1 LAKKLAIVNGNVSI
15 YVTDDM
21 TNADVQA
28 VVDNIGTTTGSFS
41 YFAKT
46 SSVAPVTFDKI
57 NGTSDIEVSQ
67 AGAYSFAALTSAA
80 NIHFGTDFSSKVT
93 SVSLPALT
101 TVTSLQTSN
110 LDYSATGVASS
121 TVTAAS
127 STNHTISFSK
137 ATAITLTALPRYGSS
152 LTLKGDDN
160 MDLDIAA
167 LASVDADGKE
177 STLSLIIEGAKAL
190 NFSKITQGNI
200 TATSVG
206 TVTGGADHD
215 GNVTL
220 TKVENAVLP
229 GMSGT
234 LSFNS
239 ETATLETLHVIGGLA
254 KRETG
259 ATADT
264 TYPVVDVTGQ
274 SALKSVILEG
284 TLGAVTLKNNA
295 KLTSVTFTATADGV
309 ELNNLSDLETVTLAG
324 KAHSITITGNG
335 DLTSAT
341 ITTKLNT
348 AKGNTTK
355 AKTTGS
361 LNVTSNSDLTSL
373 TSAFDPVAALSVHT
387 NAKLAKVDF
396 TGTEKVGAT
405 TDKATVTIGGT
416 AGTANALNAA
426 KVQND
431 YEATAPTAPA
441 VGEGSISN
449 ESGLLSLKKYL
460 TAAAAAAT
468 SIKVYLDTIDL
479 YVDEAAPGA
488 TDTETN
494 DVSWTSNSSKLV
506 VMDIVPAAYTGTVTG
521 KKSKMAYEFNVSGG
535 TAVLELTHTNPANSV
550 ATTIIKTDA
559 TPVNTTVATL
569 NTNPAL
575 AVNEILTTQ
584 AKATAEAVGVT
595 LNAYVGG
602 SSSVKVYLY
611 ATNDSATAAGTAK
624 TISETALAADDVVG
638 LKIAGLTGTA
648 TLGAAVT
655 SASADLD
662 SLAESMVAAWNAV
675 ATVTNTI
682 YTAAAT
688 NAIIT
693 ITASST
699 AGSRGDGGAV
709 EVVYNTGTDTTT
721 IPMIGYKIG
730 YLKGTSDDKTASS
743 NVIVTVESK
752 DAGADASTVQASAVV
767 WTTTTSGTQLTN
779 TTTYT
784 VAPAFDQYH
793 ASALADVLAAVDTV
807 AGTLTSGTNTN
818 LNYLGW
824 LK

>member
-1 LAKKLAIVNGNVSI
+1 
-15 YVTDDM
+15 
-21 TNADVQA
+21 
-28 VVDNIGTTTGSFS
+28 
-41 YFAKT
+41 
-46 SSVAPVTFDKI
+46 
-57 NGTSDIEVSQ
+57 
-67 AGAYSFAALTSAA
+67 
-80 NIHFGTDFSSKVT
+80 
-93 SVSLPALT
+93 
-101 TVTSLQTSN
+101 
-110 LDYSATGVASS
+110 
-121 TVTAAS
+121 
-127 STNHTISFSK
+127 
-137 ATAITLTALPRYGSS
+137 
-152 LTLKGDDN
+152 
-160 MDLDIAA
+160 
-167 LASVDADGKE
+167 
-177 STLSLIIEGAKAL
+177 
-190 NFSKITQGNI
+190 
-200 TATSVG
+200 
-206 TVTGGADHD
+206 
-215 GNVTL
+215 
-220 TKVENAVLP
+220 
-229 GMSGT
+229 
-234 LSFNS
+234 
-239 ETATLETLHVIGGLA
+239 
-254 KRETG
+254 
-259 ATADT
+259 
-264 TYPVVDVTGQ
+264 
-274 SALKSVILEG
+274 
-284 TLGAVTLKNNA
+284 
-295 KLTSVTFTATADGV
+295 
-309 ELNNLSDLETVTLAG
+309 
-324 KAHSITITGNG
+324 
-335 DLTSAT
+335 
-341 ITTKLNT
+341 
-348 AKGNTTK
+348 
-355 AKTTGS
+355 
-361 LNVTSNSDLTSL
+361 
-373 TSAFDPVAALSVHT
+373 
-387 NAKLAKVDF
+387 
-396 TGTEKVGAT
+396 
-405 TDKATVTIGGT
+405 
-416 AGTANALNAA
+416 
-426 KVQND
+426 
-431 YEATAPTAPA
+431 
-441 VGEGSISN
+441 
-449 ESGLLSLKKYL
+449 LSLKKYL

-550 ATTIIKTDA
+550 VTTIIKTDGT
-559 TPVNTTVATL
+559 TPVNTTVAKL

-602 SSSVKVYLY
+602 SSSVKIYLY

-675 ATVTNTI
+675 ATSTNTI
-682 YTAAAT
+682 YTASAT
-688 NAIIT
+688 NSIIT

-699 AGSRGDGGAV
+699 AGSRGDGGDV
-709 EVVYNTGTDTTT
+709 YVVYGTGTVTTT

-752 DAGADASTVQASAVV
+752 DAGADASTVQASAVA

-784 VAPAFDQYH
+784 TAPAFDQYH
-793 ASALADVLAAVDTV
+793 AHALADVLAAVDTV